1 MPAKAPP
8 ADTPAPK
15 RLSVKKKI
23 NEYTYDLDGPV
34 ADAIAK
40 LEELLAKHPTATLS
54 YEDIAGNYEDE
65 RYGLAVYIERPET
78 DDEMAFRFACEKA
91 DKTRLEE
98 AKRRQ
103 YEALKAEF
111 EGKGA

>member
-8 ADTPAPK
+8 ADTPT
-15 RLSVKKKI
+15 RLNVNKKI

-40 LEELLAKHPTATLS
+40 LEELLAEHPTATLS
-54 YEDIAGNYEDE
+54 YEDISSGYGDSD

-78 DDEMAFRFACEKA
+78 DEEMVERRAQEAALRSLRDEAE
-91 DKTRLEE
+91 
-98 AKRRQ
+98 RRQ
-103 YEALKAEF
+103 YAALKAKF
-111 EGKGA
+111 EGTPT